1 MGRTLTNN
9 FSLAYAIEQSIGV
22 LPGSPEWKLLEP
34 NAISTFGA
42 TVTTVA
48 RSPISKSRQRRK
60 GTVTDLDSAVEFDAD
75 LTLEHFIDFIEG
87 FCFASFVGAEH
98 TVPTAATGGAT
109 DEYTI
114 PAISSALAQN
124 TLVYARGFT
133 NSANNGLKLVDT
145 GATTTTIP
153 VTTDLEDEAAIPA
166 TQNVSVDV
174 CGYRTAAGDLDVTV
188 SAGVVTLTTT
198 TLDFTTLP
206 LMVGQAI
213 WVGGDAA
220 INQFSTANNTGFARI
235 VSIAANAMVIDKTG
249 QTWATEANAAQ
260 EVDIYFGR
268 FVRNVSVDDSDY
280 LERSFHFEGAYQD
293 LGGVGT
299 DEYEYAKG
307 NYCNTVGFE
316 LPLTDKAAIT
326 LAFVGT
332 DTEPPS
338 TTRETNADSPL
349 VPVQTGAFNTSADI
363 ARLRITEVDETG
375 LTTDFKSLTFNINN
389 NVSPEKVLGQLGAK
403 YMNSGNLEIDI
414 EAQLL
419 FTDSDVVSAVRN
431 NTTVTMDFSIQNDD
445 GAVLVDIPSM
455 TLGGGDREYPVN
467 ESILLNTTAQAF
479 GDATLGTSL
488 GVSLFPYVPSS

>member
-1 MGRTLTNN
+1 MSRTLTNN
-9 FSLAYAIEQSIGV
+9 FSLAYAIESSLGT
-22 LPGSPEWKLLEP
+22 LPGSPSWKVLEP

-87 FCFASFVGAEH
+87 FCFSDFVGPEH
-98 TVPTAATGGAT
+98 TVPTAVTGGAT

-114 PAISSALAQN
+114 PTISSAMAEN

-133 NSANNGLKLVDT
+133 NSANNGLKLVDS

-153 VTTDLEDEAAIPA
+153 VTTDLTDEAAIPA

-174 CGYRTAAGDLDVTV
+174 CGFRSAAGDLDVDA
-188 SAGVVTLTTT
+188 SGNLTSTA
-198 TLDFTTLP
+198 LDFTTLG
-206 LMVGQAI
+206 LTVGQAI

-220 INQFSTANNTGFARI
+220 LNQFSNAENAGYARVTA
-235 VSIAANAMVIDKTG
+235 IAANLLTLDKKS
-249 QTWATEANAAQ
+249 QTFVTEANTTQ
-260 EVDIYFGR
+260 EVDLYFGR
-268 FVRNVSVDDSDY
+268 FVRNVSVDDGDY
-280 LERSFHFEGAYQD
+280 LERSFQFEGAYQD

-316 LPLTDKAAIT
+316 LPLTDKASVT
-326 LAFVGT
+326 FAFVGT

-338 TTRETNADSPL
+338 TTRATNADSPV

-403 YMNSGNLEIDI
+403 YMNSGNFEIDI

-419 FTDSDVVSAVRN
+419 FTDSDVVTAIRN
-431 NTTVTMDFSIQNDD
+431 NTTVTMDFSIANDD
-445 GAVLVDIPSM
+445 GAILVDIPSM
-455 TLGGGDREYPVN
+455 TLGGGDREFPVN
-467 ESILLNTTAQAF
+467 ESILMNTTAQAF
-479 GDATLGTSL
+479 GDTTLGTSL
-488 GVSLFPYVPSS
+488 GVTQFPYVP

>member
-22 LPGSPEWKLLEP
+22 LPGSPTWKLLEP

-87 FCFASFVGAEH
+87 FCFASFTGPDH
-98 TVPTAATGGAT
+98 TVPTAVTGGAT

-133 NSANNGLKLVDT
+133 VSANNGLKLVDT

-198 TLDFTTLP
+198 TLDFTTLG
-206 LMVGQAI
+206 LTVGQAI

-220 INQFSTANNTGFARI
+220 INQFSTANNSGFARI
-235 VSIAANAMVIDKTG
+235 VSIVANAMVIDKTG
-249 QTWATEANAAQ
+249 QTWATEANTTQ

-316 LPLTDKAAIT
+316 LPLTDKAT
-326 LAFVGT
+326 VMLAFVGT

-349 VPVQTGAFNTSADI
+349 VPVQTSAFNTSADI

-419 FTDSDVVSAVRN
+419 FTDSDVVAAIRA
-431 NTTVTMDFSIQNDD
+431 NTTVTMDFSIRNDD
-445 GAVLVDIPSM
+445 GAILVDIPSM
-455 TLGGGDREYPVN
+455 TLGGGDREFPVN

-488 GVSLFPYVPSS
+488 GVSMFPYVPSA